1 LAWQVVTGPAL
12 RSAGF
17 WAVAGWRP
25 ALRWR
30 RREAGELLRF
40 GAPLLGSYLLGYSQ
54 RNTDNLIIGS
64 VQGAAALGYYSRAYA
79 LMLMP
84 LTHITYIMQN
94 VMLASFSRLRRN
106 RRAVRMAYLRAIG
119 VLALITM
126 PMMAGLLATAHAFV
140 LTMFGGQWAAMV
152 PILQLLCVVGL
163 IQPITATSGW
173 LFLSQGRTDLQMR
186 ISLLTTPLVVAA
198 FAVGVLWGALG
209 VAAAYAIVN
218 LVIWYPIMAWSG
230 RLVGLEIRGLL
241 RQLRGPLLSSLT
253 MAAAVAWVAR
263 WLPADWAAPARLA
276 LLVLSGIA
284 CYTALAGLL
293 QRRALSDLLELL
305 RPRRR
310 AERTTPSD

>member
-1 LAWQVVTGPAL
+1 
-12 RSAGF
+12 
-17 WAVAGWRP
+17 
-25 ALRWR
+25 
-30 RREAGELLRF
+30 
-40 GAPLLGSYLLGYSQ
+40 
-54 RNTDNLIIGS
+54 NTDNLIIGS